1 MLKKWSPQKWVSSSL
16 YPLYPINL
24 QIEIR
29 PKSTEV
35 CSFFLHPHCY
45 YLVQVLTSSDL
56 CSWNITF
63 SSPCFHSCCHMILN
77 SFFTLHSRVIL
88 PNFVNRLTSPPAF
101 HPHCLSATDLL
112 QSPRTW
118 HSLLLSLISPLL
130 CSFPTTTPT
139 VALWHSS
146 TGGGAGAGWVVVG
159 EMSHY
164 LFHSHI
170 FDACDCLC
178 P

>member
-1 MLKKWSPQKWVSSSL
+1 MSELLSLPSVPNQSSNRNST
-16 YPLYPINL
+16 
-24 QIEIR
+24 
-29 PKSTEV
+29 STEV

-63 SSPCFHSCCHMILN
+63 SSPCFHSCCHTILN